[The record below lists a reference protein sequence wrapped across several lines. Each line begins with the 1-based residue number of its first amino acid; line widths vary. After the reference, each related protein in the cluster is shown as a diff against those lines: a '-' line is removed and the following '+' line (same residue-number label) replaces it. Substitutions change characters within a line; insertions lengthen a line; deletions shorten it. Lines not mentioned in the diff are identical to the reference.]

1 MTLARAS
8 LLALAALL
16 PGRADAQACF
26 LPHPA
31 PACEWFWL
39 TEAGSRWPLAHP
51 SGAARSQE
59 FFWTLGVAKNV
70 GRASAVGVAFAFSTD
85 YVESGT
91 YRLALEARY
100 RRWLTPLVLD
110 VGAGPI
116 LGLRGV
122 GTRASLGVRSLVA
135 LEAGFDM
142 HRRNLTGRTSDGYLG
157 VRFGSLPGVAF
168 GIVAPIVLVVR
179 ALGSGPD

>member
-1 MTLARAS
+1 MPRAS

-16 PGRADAQACF
+16 PGRANAQACF
-26 LPHPA
+26 FPHPS
-31 PACEWFWL
+31 PACRWFWL
-39 TEAGSRWPLAHP
+39 TEAGARWPLAHP

-59 FFWTLGVAKNV
+59 YFWTLGVAKNV
-70 GRASAVGVAFAFSTD
+70 GSASAAGMALAFSTD

-100 RRWLTPLVLD
+100 RRWLTPFVLE

-122 GTRASLGVRSLVA
+122 GTHASLGVRSLVA
-135 LEAGFDM
+135 VDAGFDL

-168 GIVAPIVLVVR
+168 GVVTPIVLIIR
-179 ALGSGPD
+179 GLGSGPD